1 MEKLKAFILEGILC
15 HLGEHKPT
23 SLEAKIVAC
32 ADGTDM
38 TKGRARIPDRILKSD
53 IHKFSALAIE
63 KVIIRRG
70 EKKPVR
76 IEIHISDA
84 AGVFQIEQQLLQK
97 IMDVG
102 FQEYV
107 EIAGMLGK
115 EELKYL
121 F

>member
-1 MEKLKAFILEGILC
+1 
-15 HLGEHKPT
+15 
-23 SLEAKIVAC
+23 
-32 ADGTDM
+32 M
-38 TKGRARIPDRILKSD
+38 TKGRARIPNEISKPD
-53 IHKFSALAIE
+53 IHQFSALAIE
-63 KVIIRRG
+63 RVIIGRG

-76 IEIHISDA
+76 IEIQMNNA
-84 AGVFQIEQQLLQK
+84 TGVFQIEQQLLQK

-107 EIAGMLGK
+107 EIIGKLGK